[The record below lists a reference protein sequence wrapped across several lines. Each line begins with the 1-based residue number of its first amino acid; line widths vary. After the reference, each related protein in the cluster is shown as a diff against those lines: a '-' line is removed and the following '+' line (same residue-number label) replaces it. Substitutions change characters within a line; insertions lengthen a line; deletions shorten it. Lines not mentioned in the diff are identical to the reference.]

1 MTATTAPRPVAG
13 SVAELLAGATHR
25 EPMKTAD
32 SKSGASFERVVLGG
46 DRYVVKYLH
55 PDDDWIMRVT
65 GDVRCRPALVWASG
79 LLDALPA
86 CIDPAMVGCAVGLG
100 RNGWGCAVLLR
111 DVADL
116 LVPDDDTPLPLD
128 QHLRFLDHMAALH
141 AALWEWRD
149 TVGLSPAASRYNE
162 FSALAIAA
170 ELARP
175 DPAAVPVIAH
185 QGWQRFAERAPVLS
199 DPVLALA
206 DDPSP
211 LLAALAGTP
220 SCFLQG
226 DWKLGNLGSH
236 PDGRTVL
243 LDWAVPG
250 RGAPCS
256 ELTWYLALN
265 RARLPQS
272 KEDAID
278 AYRAALERHGVPTAG
293 WWDRQLALAMLGAL
307 VQFGW
312 EKALGDADELDWWCD
327 GAREGLALL

>member
-1 MTATTAPRPVAG
+1 MTTTSRPVAG
-13 SVAELLAGATHR
+13 SVEELLAGATHR

-32 SKSGASFERVVLGG
+32 SKSGATFERVVIGG
-46 DRYVVKYLH
+46 ERFVLKHLH
-55 PDDDWIMRVT
+55 ADQDWIMRVT
-65 GDVRCRPALVWASG
+65 GDVRCRPALVWSSG

-86 CIDPAMVGCAVGLG
+86 CLDPGMVGCATGLG
-100 RNGWGCAVLLR
+100 RNGWGSAILMP
-111 DVADL
+111 DVGPL
-116 LVPDDDTPLPLD
+116 LVPEGDDPLPLD
-128 QHLRFLDHMAALH
+128 QHLRFLDHMATLH
-141 AALWEWRD
+141 ATLWDWPD
-149 TVGLSPAASRYNE
+149 TIGLSPAPSRYGE
-162 FSALAIAA
+162 FSPVALAA

-175 DPAAVPVIAH
+175 EPALVPIIAEA
-185 QGWQRFAERAPVLS
+185 GWLRLYTRTPT
-199 DPVLALA
+199 LAGELTRLA

-220 SCFLQG
+220 SCFLHG

-272 KEDAID
+272 KEDAIA
-278 AYRAALERHGVPTAG
+278 AYRTALERHGVATAD
-293 WWDRQLALAMLGAL
+293 WWDRQLALAMVGAM

-312 EKALGDADELDWWCD
+312 EKAYGDADELGWWCD
-327 GAREGLALL
+327 RAAEGLAQL